1 MLVMLMEIIT
11 KTEPVRNYHWSAGP
25 SAIRFLFDILRS
37 RRFVRDCGR
46 LGIGGGRY
54 IRTYIRSWV
63 LVVRN

>member
-1 MLVMLMEIIT
+1 M
-11 KTEPVRNYHWSAGP
+11 EPVRDYHWSAGP